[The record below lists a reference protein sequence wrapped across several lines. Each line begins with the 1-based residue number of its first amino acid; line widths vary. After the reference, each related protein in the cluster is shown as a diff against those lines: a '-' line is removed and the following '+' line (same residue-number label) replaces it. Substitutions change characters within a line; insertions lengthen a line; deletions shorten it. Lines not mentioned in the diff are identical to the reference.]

1 MNKLN
6 IEKKDVASD
15 FFRKDFFVKILDKFA
30 TLNQRPCTLN
40 ARLKAF

>member
-6 IEKKDVASD
+6 IEKKDVAS
-15 FFRKDFFVKILDKFA
+15 DFFVKILDKFA